1 MNFLADTPLT
11 DRVSILKKADFLV
24 KEVSAASIIAKVAR
38 DNYMI
43 QLAQKYPKY
52 GFERHVGYGTA
63 DHKKALL
70 QHGICPEHRKSFRPI
85 RKLIANGVEIIP
97 EKADIIYEE
106 PVVMDSFEETSD
118 LIKTTTRRG
127 QAGEQVVIE
136 YLANQGHQVIAHNY
150 KTKVYEIDIISIKE
164 QEIYFTEV
172 KYRKSAAH
180 GTPFAQITP
189 QKRAQMQYAAEAF
202 LAAHPDYNSFQPVL
216 AAAGVLGTEYQL
228 EDWFVLN

>member
-1 MNFLADTPLT
+1 MADTPLA

-85 RKLIANGVEIIP
+85 RELIANGVEIIP
-97 EKADIIYEE
+97 EKADTIYEE

-136 YLANQGHQVIAHNY
+136 YLTNKGHQVIAHNY
-150 KTKVYEIDIISIKE
+150 KTKAYEIDIISIKE
-164 QEIYFTEV
+164 QKIYFTEV
-172 KYRKSAAH
+172 KYRKSATH
-180 GTPFAQITP
+180 GTPLAQITP
-189 QKRAQMQYAAEAF
+189 QKRTQMQYAAEAF
-202 LAAHPDYNSFQPVL
+202 LTAHTEFSNLQPVL
-216 AAAGVLGTEYQL
+216 AAASVIGADYQMQ
-228 EDWFVLN
+228 EWFTV